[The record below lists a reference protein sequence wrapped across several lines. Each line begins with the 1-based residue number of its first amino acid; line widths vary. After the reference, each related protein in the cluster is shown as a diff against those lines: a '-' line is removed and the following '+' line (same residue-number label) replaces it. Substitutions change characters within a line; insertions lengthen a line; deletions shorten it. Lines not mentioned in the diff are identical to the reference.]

1 MEKTMKRATIFTLI
15 ICFAVISFPSNSSR
29 AQVQEPAENKGAAA
43 AWRAL
48 LRLRTTATVLH
59 TTAHPDDEDAAL
71 LTWLARNQGAYTAL
85 LTLNRGEGGAN
96 LIGPELYDALGILR
110 TEELLAAGRYY
121 GLDEQLFTS
130 VTDFG
135 FSKRL
140 DETLEHWGKDVALA
154 DVVRAIR
161 KIRPDVIVSRFH
173 GSPRDGHGN
182 HQAAGLLTREAFKL
196 AADPNAFPEQITKER
211 LSPWQAKKLYLSCRP
226 NEAHTLKIDT
236 GLYDPL
242 LGQTYRELASVGY
255 GMHRSQSV
263 GQARPARGQSFS
275 YLRLVESVAPKLE
288 DEKSIFDGLDT
299 SIVGIA
305 AGNPAAQEA
314 LRGVRD
320 LVEMAIREFDA
331 RKPWLI
337 VRQLVEGKRQLQ
349 HAIKTVLR
357 DSMRPDN
364 NILPLIGRIEMDFDQ
379 AVNKAVGV
387 EMDALVDPPGTGQ
400 SGECAASFPRETFRV
415 ATPGQKFTITAS
427 IINRSEIP
435 IETTSLGVYP
445 TTWDGTASGLA
456 PQVVVSAGAA
466 GQGLV
471 NEWVKRVG
479 PNEIISRKF
488 HVQVPDH
495 EKYTRPYWSR
505 ASELRDHVYQVD
517 SLGTSLFRQSPFGPP
532 KPVGFV
538 TYRIEGVNFS
548 LASPV
553 MTTFIQPPFGEQRR
567 LLNVAP
573 AINISISTRVGV
585 APIGVGQASF
595 NVSVSVSNNV
605 EGAAAGKVKLKLPN
619 DWSSMP
625 PVQDFKFASA
635 GETGVFTFRV
645 SAQRV
650 ETGQDYRIQAV
661 AEYAGREFTEGYRVI
676 AYRDLEPRDLY
687 APATMDVRGVDVK
700 VAPDLSVGYVTGVG
714 DEIPKALEQIGVKV
728 TTLGENN
735 LANGNLDGFDAI
747 VIGVR
752 ATAVRADLKAYS
764 KRLLDY
770 AERGGN
776 LIYQYQTHEFDA
788 APYGPYP
795 YKLTAQAEE
804 VSEEDAKVTIL
815 DPSNPVFNW
824 PNKITAADFDGW
836 VEERGSKWMT
846 NWDERYNPLLECH
859 DREQPPQR
867 GGLLYARYGKGT
879 FVYAAYA
886 FYRQLPAGV
895 QGGYRLFAN
904 IVSLK
909 KQSK

>member
-29 AQVQEPAENKGAAA
+29 GQVREPAENRGAAA

-71 LTWLARNQGAYTAL
+71 LTWLARNQGAYTAM

-121 GLDEQLFTS
+121 GLDEQLFTH
-130 VTDFG
+130 VADFG

-161 KIRPDVIVSRFH
+161 KVRPDVIVSRFH
-173 GSPRDGHGN
+173 GGPRDGHGN

-196 AADPNAFPEQITKER
+196 AADPNAFPEQISKEF
-211 LSPWQAKKLYLSCRP
+211 LSPWQAKKLYLSCRE
-226 NEAHTLKIDT
+226 NEPYTLKIDT
-236 GLYDPL
+236 GVYDPL

-255 GMHRSQSV
+255 GMHRSQSA
-263 GQARPARGQSFS
+263 GQARPTPGQSFS
-275 YLRLVESVAPKLE
+275 YLRLVESVAPKVE
-288 DEKSIFDGLDT
+288 NEKSIFDGLDT

-305 AGNPAAQEA
+305 AGKPAAQEA
-314 LRGVRD
+314 LRIVQNN
-320 LVEMAIREFDA
+320 VETAIRDFDA

-337 VRQLVEGKRQLQ
+337 VKHLVEGKRQLQ
-349 HAIKTVLR
+349 KAIQTVLR
-357 DSMRPDN
+357 DSMRPGN
-364 NILPLIGRIEMDFDQ
+364 NIYRLIARKEMIDFDQ
-379 AVNKAVGV
+379 AVNTALGL
-387 EMDALVDPPGTGQ
+387 EMEALVDPPETTRSDGL
-400 SGECAASFPRETFRV
+400 AASVTRETFRV
-415 ATPGQKFTITAS
+415 ATRDQRFTVTAS

-435 IETTSLGVYP
+435 IETNSLNVFPDSWTRIRGPEIIV
-445 TTWDGTASGLA
+445 TDGASN
-456 PQVVVSAGAA
+456 QW
-466 GQGLV
+466 V
-471 NEWVKRVG
+471 NNWVKRVG
-479 PNEIISRKF
+479 PNEITSRKF
-488 HVQVPDH
+488 QVQVPEQ
-495 EKYTRPYWSR
+495 EKYTQPYWSR
-505 ASELRDHVYQVD
+505 VSELRDHVYQVD
-517 SLGTSLFRQSPFGPP
+517 WLIGFYRELPFIPPIPFGSA
-532 KPVGFV
+532 
-538 TYRIEGVNFS
+538 TYQIDGVKFG
-548 LASPV
+548 LTSPV

-567 LLNVAP
+567 LLNVVP
-573 AINISISTRVGV
+573 AINISISPRVGV
-585 APIGVGQASF
+585 APIGAGTTSF

-605 EGAAAGKVKLKLPN
+605 KGATAGKVKLKLPD
-619 DWSSMP
+619 DWSSTP

-635 GETGVFTFRV
+635 GEAGVFTFKV
-645 SAQRV
+645 SAPRV
-650 ETGQDYRIQAV
+650 ETGRDYQIQAV

-676 AYRDLEPRDLY
+676 AYRDLEPRHLY
-687 APATMDVRGVDVK
+687 APATMDLRGVDVK
-700 VAPDLSVGYVTGVG
+700 VAPDLSIGYVMGVG
-714 DEIPKALEQIGVKV
+714 DEVPKALEQIGVKV
-728 TTLGENN
+728 ATLGEND
-735 LANGNLDGFDAI
+735 LANGNLDNFDAI
-747 VIGVR
+747 VIGIR

-764 KRLLDY
+764 KRLLEY

-776 LIYQYQTHEFDA
+776 LIYQYQTQEFDA

-795 YKLTAQAEE
+795 YELTARAEE
-804 VSEEDAKVTIL
+804 VSEEDAKVTTL

-824 PNKITAADFDGW
+824 PNKITGADFDGW

-846 NWDERYNPLLECH
+846 TWDERYKPLLECH

-867 GGLLYARYGKGT
+867 GGLLYAQYGKGT